1 LELNDVLSW
10 FKNCSKVGQCDGEV
24 ILNALG
30 GISGNGN
37 GASFEFKNNG
47 EAHINSAHGDIRF
60 VKSDDGS
67 QSLVTIENGGW
78 FAQTMQE
85 GWTSPLCQF
94 NNGNNTYVN
103 IVQNSNKVEINA
115 PDGVYINGTKLP
127 Y

>member
-1 LELNDVLSW
+1 LELNGELSW
-10 FKNCSKVGQCDGEV
+10 FKNCSKVGQRDGEV

-47 EAHINSAHGDIRF
+47 DASISSVHGDIRF
-60 VKSDDGS
+60 VNASDGS
-67 QSLVTIENGGW
+67 SVLTIENGGW
-78 FAQTMQE
+78 FSQTMQE

-94 NNGNNTYVN
+94 NNGKNTSVV
-103 IVQNSNKVEINA
+103 IPQNSNSVDIMA
-115 PDGVYINGTKLP
+115 TDGVYINGTKLP